1 MDQMLNMILTILPG
15 ILIAI
20 ISGSIGYLVGLIK
33 TFRDG
38 KQKAY
43 SELLPPILKMAYDPK
58 SEQDEKEFNSA
69 LAKLWLYG
77 SKEVVKNME
86 VAISIIHDNSRG
98 SLTAA
103 LQKAVISMRQDI
115 QLYFWQRLKDEDV
128 KFLYT
133 KLK

>member
-1 MDQMLNMILTILPG
+1 MLNVILTVLPG

-58 SEQDEKEFNSA
+58 SEQDEKEFSAA

-77 SKEVVKNME
+77 SKDVVENMKF
-86 VAISIIHDNSRG
+86 AISIINDSRRGNS
-98 SLTAA
+98 TEA
-103 LQKAVISMRQDI
+103 LQKAVISMRKDI
-115 QLYFWQRLKDEDV
+115 QPFFWQRLKDEDV

>member
-1 MDQMLNMILTILPG
+1 MEQMLNVILTVLPG

-58 SEQDEKEFNSA
+58 SEQDEKEFSAA

-77 SKEVVKNME
+77 SKDVVENMKF
-86 VAISIIHDNSRG
+86 AISIINDSRRGNS
-98 SLTAA
+98 TEA
-103 LQKAVISMRQDI
+103 LQKAVISMRKDI
-115 QLYFWQRLKDEDV
+115 QPFFWQRLKDEDV

>member
-20 ISGSIGYLVGLIK
+20 ISGTIGYLVGLIK

-58 SEQDEKEFNSA
+58 SEQDEKEFSAA

-77 SKEVVKNME
+77 SKDVVENMKF
-86 VAISIIHDNSRG
+86 AISIINDSRRGNS
-98 SLTAA
+98 TEA
-103 LQKAVISMRQDI
+103 LQKAVISMRKDI
-115 QLYFWQRLKDEDV
+115 QPFFWQRLKYEDV